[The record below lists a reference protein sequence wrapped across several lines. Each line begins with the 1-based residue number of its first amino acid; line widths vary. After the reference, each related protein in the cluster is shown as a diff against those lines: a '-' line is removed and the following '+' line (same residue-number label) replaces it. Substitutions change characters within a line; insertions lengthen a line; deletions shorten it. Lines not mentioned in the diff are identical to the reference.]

1 MVRKVP
7 ICFLTFSL
15 LLLCSACAQPGGAGS
30 DPSEPAVVTIGEEEA
45 GKTITLAAGDRLV
58 ISLPANPGTGYTWE
72 MQPAPDESI
81 LKLVDE
87 PQFRAQDPNK
97 VGAPGLL
104 SFTYDALSPG
114 ETSLT
119 LVYHRAW
126 ETGVPPLETY
136 DLTVVVK

>member
-1 MVRKVP
+1 MVRQVP

-15 LLLCSACAQPGGAGS
+15 LLLLGACAQLSG
-30 DPSEPAVVTIGEEEA
+30 DQNEPAVLAIGEDEA
-45 GKTITLAAGDRLV
+45 GKTVTLAAGDRLV
-58 ISLPANPGTGYTWE
+58 VSLPANPGTGYSWE
-72 MQPAPDESI
+72 IQPAPDETI

-87 PQFRAQDPNK
+87 PQFSAQDTNK

-104 SFTYDALSPG
+104 SFSFDALSPG
-114 ETSLT
+114 ETSLN

-136 DLTVVVK
+136 EVTVVIE